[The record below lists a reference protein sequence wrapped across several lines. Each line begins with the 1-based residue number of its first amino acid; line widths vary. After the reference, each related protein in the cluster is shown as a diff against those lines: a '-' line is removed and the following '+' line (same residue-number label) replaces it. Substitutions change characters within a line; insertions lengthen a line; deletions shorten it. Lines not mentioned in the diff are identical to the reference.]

1 MAAPAPTPIVV
12 AWSGGKDSTLVLG
25 ALLADPAWRVVAL
38 VTTVTRAL
46 DRISIHGVRR
56 GLLERQADAL
66 GLPLEIAWLDAPS
79 SNAHYASAWA
89 DALARVE
96 HAHGPVRHIAYGDL
110 FLEDVR
116 AWRDA
121 QCAALGWTAVYPLWG
136 RDTAALAREFLQ
148 TGHDAVLTCVDTEQ
162 LDAAFSGRHYDAAL
176 LADLPPD
183 VDPCGERGEF
193 HTFVWNA
200 PIFAAP
206 IAVQL
211 GARARRDARFEY
223 TDLLPLPS

>member
-1 MAAPAPTPIVV
+1 MADPTPTPIAV
-12 AWSGGKDSTLVLG
+12 AWSGGKDSTLALG
-25 ALLADPAWRVVAL
+25 ALRSDPAWGVVAL
-38 VTTVTRAL
+38 VTAVTRAF

-56 GLLERQADAL
+56 ELLERQADAL

-79 SNAHYASAWA
+79 SNAQYAAAWA
-89 DALARVE
+89 DALGRVQQ
-96 HAHGPVRHIAYGDL
+96 AHGPVRHIAYGDL

-116 AWRDA
+116 AWRDG
-121 QCAALGWTAVYPLWG
+121 QCAALGWTAVFPLWG
-136 RDTAALAREFLQ
+136 RDTAVLAREFMH

-162 LDAAFSGRHYDAAL
+162 LDATFSGRHYDEAL
-176 LADLPPD
+176 LAALPPG

-200 PIFAAP
+200 PIFSAS

-211 GARARRDARFEY
+211 GERVRRDARFEY